1 MNLFSL
7 FRKRNYIY
15 FYHIVKPYTS
25 SVIKRKSE
33 YDNYDSLTS
42 ICDYFQIAQY
52 KKITVVASGPSATKL
67 NLDDDTLYFC
77 CNDSIN
83 IVDSKPHVY
92 VVHDNFYLV
101 KYLKS
106 FKGTEKWKGTIFWIF
121 NNNSQ
126 TNYISFKKVYNYI
139 TSKSRS
145 KREFLITNFNF
156 CKSSESLNSELFL
169 TLQKEFDF
177 TYKSINSGFNTLLIA
192 SVLAF
197 KANKSLEVY
206 GFDMGEGG
214 DQYYNKSAFIGKSI
228 KGEEN
233 KKIVSEFLRNLY
245 LKKMKINNESNFMT
259 FKSKQ
264 LD

>member
-15 FYHIVKPYTS
+15 FYHLVKPYTH
-25 SVIKRKSE
+25 SVVKKKVE
-33 YDNYDSLTS
+33 YDDYNSLNS
-42 ICDYFQIAQY
+42 VCDYFQIDQY
-52 KKITVVASGPSATKL
+52 KKIAVVASGPSATKL
-67 NLDDDTLYFC
+67 NLEDETLYFC

-83 IVDSKPHVY
+83 IVNSKPHIY
-92 VVHDNFYLV
+92 VVHDSFYLV

-106 FKGTEKWKGTIFWIF
+106 FKGNEKWKGTMFWIF
-121 NNNSQ
+121 NNNSKN
-126 TNYISFKKVYNYI
+126 NYISFKKVYNYI
-139 TSKSRS
+139 TKKSRS

-156 CKSSESLNSELFL
+156 CNSSDSLNSEFIL

-192 SVLAF
+192 SVLAL
-197 KANKSLEVY
+197 KANKPLEIY

-214 DQYYNKSAFIGKSI
+214 DQYYNKKAFIGKSI

-233 KKIVSEFLRNLY
+233 KKIVSEFLNSLY
-245 LKKMKINNESNFMT
+245 LKGMTINNQSNFMT
-259 FKSKQ
+259 FKSK
-264 LD
+264 